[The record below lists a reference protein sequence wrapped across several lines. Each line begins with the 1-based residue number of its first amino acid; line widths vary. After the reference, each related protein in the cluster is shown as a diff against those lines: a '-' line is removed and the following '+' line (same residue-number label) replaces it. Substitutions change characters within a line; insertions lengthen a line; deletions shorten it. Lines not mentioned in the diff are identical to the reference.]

1 VFYDIPFPTCL
12 LPMHRNCMAWI
23 AHQGSPPRSSL
34 FQAEEAG
41 RLKDNVIERQPIVR
55 IRICKYSLSTSRS
68 AQRSQQHQHAA
79 AQVANQPSAQS
90 IVHRGLAEAE
100 DIRVQRRAQPRSAAI
115 VLGFA
120 LVLVLGEW
128 RLRWPRAG

>member
-1 VFYDIPFPTCL
+1 MFYDIPFPTCL

-79 AQVANQPSAQS
+79 AQVANQPSAQNMYTGS
-90 IVHRGLAEAE
+90 
-100 DIRVQRRAQPRSAAI
+100 
-115 VLGFA
+115 
-120 LVLVLGEW
+120 
-128 RLRWPRAG
+128 WPRPRTSAFNGERSRGVLPSYSVSPLLLSSGSGD